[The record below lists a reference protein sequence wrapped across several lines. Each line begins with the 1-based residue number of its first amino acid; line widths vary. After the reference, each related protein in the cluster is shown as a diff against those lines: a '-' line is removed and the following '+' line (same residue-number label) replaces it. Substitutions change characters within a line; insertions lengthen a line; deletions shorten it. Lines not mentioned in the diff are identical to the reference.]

1 MAMKQKKDRLSEF
14 TLIELLVVIAIIAIL
29 ASILMPALGSAR
41 AKARSLSC
49 MNAMKSLGTA
59 GIMYANGNDDVWVPY
74 SGGGDLFWYQN
85 PDFIKGLGFKT
96 YPSAGNWALNYVQ
109 KNNICPDSTRPL
121 PDGDKWV
128 GDKWQKLSSTY
139 ADEYLN
145 GELLPERTTDDGRY
159 YRLNKIRAASRKIAF
174 TETTNA
180 GRNTMWKMSPE
191 KFWATGNDAG
201 SDWYSAYRHNNNRA
215 MNVTFFDGH
224 VENRDY
230 TTLIVSGTYWNR
242 NKMQYFPY
250 DNWTY

>member
-1 MAMKQKKDRLSEF
+1 MKQKKDRLSKF

-85 PDFIKGLGFKT
+85 H
-96 YPSAGNWALNYVQ
+96 
-109 KNNICPDSTRPL
+109 
-121 PDGDKWV
+121 KWV

-145 GELLPERTTDDGRY
+145 GELLPGMTTEEGRY

-174 TETTNA
+174 TETTNG

-191 KFWATGNDAG
+191 KFWATGNNSG
-201 SDWYSAYRHNNNRA
+201 SDWYAAYRHNNNRA

-230 TTLIVSGTYWNR
+230 TTLIVSGTYWNQ